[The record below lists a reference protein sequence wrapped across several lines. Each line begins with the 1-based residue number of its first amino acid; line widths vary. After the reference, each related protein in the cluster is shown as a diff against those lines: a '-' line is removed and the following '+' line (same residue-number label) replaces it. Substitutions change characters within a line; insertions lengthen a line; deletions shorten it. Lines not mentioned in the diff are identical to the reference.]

1 MLGASRS
8 ALCPDH
14 SVLSALALCASPGY
28 LRDPHLPLRAFARIA
43 PRSALGVPRRTRISP
58 CSTFSARCWS
68 RIAPRSTLL
77 EFRPARRLLCK
88 RHLPLRAPLGSLRAS
103 HLPLSMAA
111 RIAPCLLLSVPR
123 RTWITPRST
132 FSVLCYSPITRWLAL
147 SALSW
152 GLSAQPSKSS
162 LLKILRLT

>member
-8 ALCPDH
+8 ALCPDR
-14 SVLSALALCASPGY
+14 SVLSALALCASHGY
-28 LRDPHLPLRAFARIA
+28 LRVPHLPLCASLGLLLAPHFAFLVEPGSLCVRPLAPGAGRGSLRAQH
-43 PRSALGVPRRTRISP
+43 
-58 CSTFSARCWS
+58 
-68 RIAPRSTLL
+68 L

-132 FSVLCYSPITRWLAL
+132 FSVRCYSPITRWLAL